1 MKAIRVIKP
10 LEVVI
15 EEVEQ
20 PRIEKNDEVLIK
32 MKAAGICGSDVHIYH
47 GTSPVA
53 TYPRVIGHEMVGVIE
68 AVGREVSKVKVG
80 DRVIV
85 NQIVSCGQCYA
96 CKRGRGN
103 VCGFLKVRGVH
114 IDGGYQ
120 EYIIAPEHDVF
131 ILPDKLPF
139 EQAVLLE
146 PISIAVQG
154 VSRAELKDDDTVLI
168 LGAGNLGSSLLQIAK
183 LTGATIIMADIAEH
197 RLTDAKKN
205 GAHYTINSSKTDLF
219 EEVMRLTDG
228 YGATASI
235 DAACTR
241 DSLPLLIKCTGNA
254 GRVITMGFIEEP
266 SEVAQFRIT
275 AKELDIR
282 GSRLQNKR
290 FPTVIKLFEEDK
302 ISFEGMISHVM
313 PYYDIQ
319 KALDMIDSRDPSV
332 KKIVLSF

>member
-10 LEVVI
+10 LEVMI

-20 PRIEKNDEVLIK
+20 PRVEKNDEVLIK

-53 TYPRVIGHEMVGVIE
+53 TYPRVIGHEMVGVVE
-68 AVGREVSKVKVG
+68 AIGDEVSKVKIG

-85 NQIVSCGQCYA
+85 NQIVSCGQCFA

-103 VCGFLKVRGVH
+103 VCGSLKVRGVH

-120 EYIIAPEHDVF
+120 EYMKVPENDVF

-146 PISIAVQG
+146 PVSIAVQG
-154 VSRAELKDDDTVLI
+154 VSRAELQDDDTVLI
-168 LGAGNLGSSLLQIAK
+168 LGAGNLGSSLLQIVK
-183 LTGATIIMADIAEH
+183 LTGATIIMADIAEQ
-197 RLTDAKKN
+197 RLADAKKN

-219 EEVMRLTDG
+219 EEVMGLTAG

-290 FPTVIKLFEEDK
+290 FPTVIKLFEEGK

-319 KALDMIDSRDPSV
+319 KALDLIDSRDPSV
-332 KKIVLSF
+332 KKIVLRF

>member
-332 KKIVLSF
+332 KKIVLGF